1 MENQN
6 QPDSFLKVTF
16 DDNAREQLKTIA
28 LWAKICALCAFIS
41 YAVALIVAVFAKTKS
56 VTFGGENLTLT
67 SYARAGAI
75 AGAII
80 SAVIGCAI
88 NYFLYRFATD
98 AKEGLTGIDQ
108 IKLNDGLRN
117 LKTYFKILGIIL
129 LIALIFC
136 GIIFLFGVVFG
147 SIGKSY

>member
-41 YAVALIVAVFAKTKS
+41 YAVALIVAVFAKTRS
-56 VTFGGENLTLT
+56 VSFGGENLTVT

-98 AKEGLTGIDQ
+98 AKQGL
-108 IKLNDGLRN
+108 
-117 LKTYFKILGIIL
+117 
-129 LIALIFC
+129 
-136 GIIFLFGVVFG
+136 
-147 SIGKSY
+147 